1 MGFDEDD
8 IGCDLLLLALLLF
21 DAEVADSEGGFSF
34 KPSSIPNHF
43 FVTFLAGLSA
53 GVFALVSPLVET
65 VLLLGSNPQDFF
77 GFTALEFTV
86 SPELYCIDELTALFE
101 VVTAGF

>member
-1 MGFDEDD
+1 MGFDEDN

-21 DAEVADSEGGFSF
+21 DVEVAGSDGGFSF
-34 KPSSIPNHF
+34 KPSSSPNHF

-53 GVFALVSPLVET
+53 GVFTLVSLLVET

-77 GFTALEFTV
+77 GFTAFEFSL
-86 SPELYCIDELTALFE
+86 SPELFCIDELAAVFE
-101 VVTAGF
+101 VVTASF